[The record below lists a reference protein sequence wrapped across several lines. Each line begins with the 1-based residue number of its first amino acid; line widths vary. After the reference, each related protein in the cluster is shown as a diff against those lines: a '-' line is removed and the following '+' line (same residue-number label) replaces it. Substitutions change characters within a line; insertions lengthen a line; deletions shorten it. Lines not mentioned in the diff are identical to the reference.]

1 MAKFCSNCGKEL
13 DENSALCLNC
23 GVLVDNKSSI
33 KEEKKKGLPTWAI
46 VLIVLGT
53 LIIFP
58 IIIVV
63 ILAVTTYS
71 IITDT
76 DINFEEYI
84 EESILQNGTI
94 GDTLVTDDFKIT
106 LTDAIMYDTIEDSEM
121 IPKPKEGK
129 EYLIF
134 FFDIEN
140 ISDESEYISLYDFE
154 GYVDKYSTSIKQLYN
169 EIDNYEELN
178 IKLSKGMKTKGYV
191 AFEIDKTWQEFE
203 LHFTDSLDYDE
214 KIVFTVIN
222 ENTSHITGA

>member
-13 DENSALCLNC
+13 NENASLCLNC
-23 GVLVDNKSSI
+23 GVLVDNKKSI
-33 KEEKKKGLPTWAI
+33 KEDRKKGLPTWAI
-46 VLIVLGT
+46 VLIVLGV
-53 LIIFP
+53 LLIFP

-84 EESILQNGTI
+84 EESFLQKGTI
-94 GDTLVTDDFKIT
+94 GDTLITDDFKIT
-106 LTDAIMYDTIEDSEM
+106 LTDAIMYDMIEDSET
-121 IPKPKEGK
+121 IPKPKDGK
-129 EYLIF
+129 EYLVLF
-134 FFDIEN
+134 LDIEN

-203 LHFTDSLDYDE
+203 LHFIDSFDSDE